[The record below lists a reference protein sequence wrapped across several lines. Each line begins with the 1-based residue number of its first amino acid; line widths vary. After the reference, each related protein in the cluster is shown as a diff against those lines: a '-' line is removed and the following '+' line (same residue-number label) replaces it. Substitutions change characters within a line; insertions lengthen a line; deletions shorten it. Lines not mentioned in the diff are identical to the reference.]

1 MQLLGYFIFY
11 YTVANERATVMDASC
26 QKAYWWSTNPIYNHT
41 KDYLAIMLVMQCSLD
56 STTNSQSFPVKP
68 GPQYKIFAD
77 SSLDSLSISVL
88 RKTSPVYI

>member
-26 QKAYWWSTNPIYNHT
+26 QKAYWWSTNPIYNNT

-56 STTNSQSFPVKP
+56 STTNSQSFPVKL
-68 GPQYKIFAD
+68 GPQYKIFAH
-77 SSLDSLSISVL
+77 SSLDSL
-88 RKTSPVYI
+88 